1 MENKLRDIMAGGE
14 AALGTFFATG
24 SADLVEIAALCG
36 FDFCVIDCEHG
47 PLSVESAQ
55 QLIRAAQLRGM
66 TPVVRVPDGQAS
78 TVLHALDVGAMGVQ
92 VPQINDA
99 KAAAD
104 TVRGAKYPPLGVR
117 GTAFPRG
124 ADYGLGSGTDYFAEA
139 NQKTLVIVHCETVE
153 SLDRLDEICAV
164 PGIDVV
170 FLGPYDM
177 SASMGIAG
185 QVDHP
190 RVEAAAARIL
200 EITARHGIAAGIYA
214 GSGAKARARARQ
226 GFRYITVGMDTVLFS
241 TICKQVVGEF
251 QEGV

>member
-1 MENKLRDIMAGGE
+1 MDNKLRDMMSDGK

-55 QLIRAAQLRGM
+55 NLIRAAQLRGM
-66 TPVVRVPDGQAS
+66 TPVVRVPDGQPS
-78 TVLHALDVGAMGVQ
+78 TVLHALDVGALGVQ
-92 VPQINDA
+92 VPQINEA
-99 KAAAD
+99 EAAALA
-104 TVRGAKYPPLGVR
+104 VRGAKYPPVGIR

-124 ADYGLGSGTDYFAEA
+124 ADYGLGAGTDFFAEA
-139 NQKTLVIVHCETVE
+139 NRKTLVIVHCETVE
-153 SLDRLDEICAV
+153 SLERLDEICAV

-177 SASMGIAG
+177 SASMGIPG

-190 RVEAAAARIL
+190 RVEAAARRVL
-200 EITARHGIAAGIYA
+200 EVTAKHGIHAGIYA
-214 GSGAKARARARQ
+214 GSGTKARERAEQ
-226 GFRYITVGMDTVLFS
+226 GFRYITVGMDTVLFANV
-241 TICKQVVGEF
+241 CKQVVEAFRG
-251 QEGV
+251 